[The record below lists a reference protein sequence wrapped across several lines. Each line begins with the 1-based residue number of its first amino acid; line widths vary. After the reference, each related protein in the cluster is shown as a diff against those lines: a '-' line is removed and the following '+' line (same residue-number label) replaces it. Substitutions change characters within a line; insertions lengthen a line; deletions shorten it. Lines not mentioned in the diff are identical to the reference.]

1 MYFDGNLYFIKQPVN
16 TSKRGFGRMLLN
28 LLLIPYRLL
37 EAFIC
42 FLETFT
48 MMFTGK
54 GFSKNS
60 NRRESAKTSNKRP
73 DEIFIEGNLINVEKE
88 YKNNIRHKDNYAGY
102 APRTWQ
108 LIKQDINGN
117 QTVLIN
123 GVIDY
128 DLLPDGS
135 ILYTNGKHV
144 LIKNL
149 DGKVQKIADT
159 TMCTQVS
166 CFK

>member
-1 MYFDGNLYFIKQPVN
+1 MS
-16 TSKRGFGRMLLN
+16 SKESFGLFFKINGYPLWHCDK
-28 LLLIPYRLL
+28 YSS
-37 EAFIC
+37 
-42 FLETFT
+42 LETAQ
-48 MMFTGK
+48 
-54 GFSKNS
+54 NS
-60 NRRESAKTSNKRP
+60 ALRTNDT
-73 DEIFIEGNLINVEKE
+73 KE